1 MGKISAKE
9 LLEKYGIRPNKLLGQ
24 NFLINESVAGSLV
37 ETAGVGKND
46 TIVEVGP
53 GTGTITKLLAE
64 HAGRVIAVE
73 KDRRFIPILKEELK
87 ALKNIEVVNDDIL
100 GFNPA
105 RYEIRDMRYKLVGAP
120 PYYLTARLFRH
131 FLQDTPVQPVLIAL
145 IIQKEVAQNI
155 IAKPP
160 DMNLLAVSV
169 QLYGESKIEKIIK
182 KGSFWPSPR
191 VNSALITVKNIQKPQ
206 NVDEKEFFKIVR
218 AGFASPRKQLTPNL
232 VSGLKISRID
242 SKNLLES
249 AGIAPSAR
257 AETLVVG
264 DWLNLYTKLRS
275 TR

>member
-37 ETAGVGKND
+37 ETAGIGKND

>member
-9 LLEKYGIRPNKLLGQ
+9 LLEKYRIRPNKLLGQ

-37 ETAGVGKND
+37 ETAGIGKND

>member
-1 MGKISAKE
+1 
-9 LLEKYGIRPNKLLGQ
+9 
-24 NFLINESVAGSLV
+24 
-37 ETAGVGKND
+37 
-46 TIVEVGP
+46 
-53 GTGTITKLLAE
+53 
-64 HAGRVIAVE
+64 
-73 KDRRFIPILKEELK
+73 
-87 ALKNIEVVNDDIL
+87 
-100 GFNPA
+100 
-105 RYEIRDMRYKLVGAP
+105 
-120 PYYLTARLFRH
+120 
-131 FLQDTPVQPVLIAL
+131 
-145 IIQKEVAQNI
+145 
-155 IAKPP
+155 
-160 DMNLLAVSV
+160 MNLLAVSV

>member
-24 NFLINESVAGSLV
+24 NFLINE
-37 ETAGVGKND
+37 

-264 DWLNLYTKLRS
+264 DWLNLYTKLSS